1 MSARTAAIAASGVAL
16 LVLAGC
22 ALEADEPAAPSPSS
36 STSTGPAPSGPLP
49 TPSIHEEHEPPVSTA
64 AASLTSAADTA
75 AELLALFCRP
85 GTERQEWIDALFP
98 FLTENAG
105 TAYGTVDPRT
115 IPCSAVTGAATLEA
129 GANDFYAVAILP
141 TDAGN
146 YRIELERR
154 DVDAPWL
161 ALRIQPSA

>member
-1 MSARTAAIAASGVAL
+1 MSTRAAVFAAAGAAL

-22 ALEADEPAAPSPSS
+22 ALEADQPAAPSSSS
-36 STSTGPAPSGPLP
+36 STSTTPTPSGPLP
-49 TPSIHEEHEPPVSTA
+49 TPTIIEEHEPPVSTE

-85 GTERQEWIDALFP
+85 DTERQEWLDALFP
-98 FLTENAG
+98 YLTENAG

-129 GANDFYAVAILP
+129 GANDFYAVAIVP

-154 DVDAPWL
+154 DVAAPWL
-161 ALRIQPSA
+161 ALRIQPTD